1 MGRSMKPR
9 TKVSRRLGVF
19 IGGSAESFE
28 RRQFPPG
35 QHGPTARGGKMSDYG
50 LHLREKQK
58 LQYLYGGLRE
68 RQFRS
73 YVTDAKRLGGNTAL
87 VLVQLLERR
96 LDNVIFRM
104 GLART
109 RLQARQLVVHC
120 HFTLN
125 GDKVNKPAIRVNEGD
140 VIEIRK
146 KSRKSPVI
154 LGNLSRAESIERP
167 EWLELDTDNF
177 QGKVTKIPYE
187 TELEIPVNVQY
198 VIEYYSR

>member
-19 IGGSAESFE
+19 IGGSAEAFA
-28 RRQFPPG
+28 RRQFAPG
-35 QHGPTARGGKMSDYG
+35 QHGPTGGRSKLSDYA

-73 YVTDAKRLGGNTAL
+73 YVDDAKRGGGNTAI
-87 VLVQLLERR
+87 VLIQLLETR
-96 LDNVIFRM
+96 LDNVVFRL

-120 HFTLN
+120 HLMLN
-125 GDKVNKPAIRVNEGD
+125 GRKVNKPAIQCKEGD

-146 KSRKSPVI
+146 KSLQSPLL
-154 LGNLSRAESIERP
+154 LGNLSRAESLAIP
-167 EWLELDTDNF
+167 EWLELDAQNF
-177 QGKVTKIPYE
+177 KGRVKKLPYDP
-187 TELEIPVNVQY
+187 ELEIPVNVQY
-198 VIEYYSR
+198 VIEFYSR

>member
-28 RRQFPPG
+28 RRQFAPG
-35 QHGPTARGGKMSDYG
+35 QHGPTARQGKMSDYG

-58 LQYLYGGLRE
+58 MQYLYGGLRE

-73 YVTDAKRLGGNTAL
+73 YVSDAKRLGGNTAL

-96 LDNVIFRM
+96 LDNVIYRL

-125 GDKVNKPAIRVNEGD
+125 GDKVNKPAIRVNPGD

-154 LGNLSRAESIERP
+154 MGNMARAESIQRP
-167 EWLELDTDNF
+167 DWLELDNENF
-177 QGKVTKIPYE
+177 QARVAKIPYE

>member
-19 IGGSAESFE
+19 IGGSAEAFE

-35 QHGPTARGGKMSDYG
+35 QHGPTARMGKMSDYG

-58 LQYLYGGLRE
+58 MQYLYGGLRE

-73 YVTDAKRLGGNTAL
+73 YVASAKRLGGNTAI

-96 LDNVIFRM
+96 LDNVIYRL

-109 RLQARQLVVHC
+109 RLQARQMVVHC

-125 GDKVNKPAIRVNEGD
+125 GAKVNKPAMQVNEGD
-140 VIEIRK
+140 VIEVRK
-146 KSRKSPVI
+146 KSRKSPLVV
-154 LGNLSRAESIERP
+154 GNMARAENIERP
-167 EWLELDTDNF
+167 DWLTLDTENMSAKIV
-177 QGKVTKIPYE
+177 KVPYE